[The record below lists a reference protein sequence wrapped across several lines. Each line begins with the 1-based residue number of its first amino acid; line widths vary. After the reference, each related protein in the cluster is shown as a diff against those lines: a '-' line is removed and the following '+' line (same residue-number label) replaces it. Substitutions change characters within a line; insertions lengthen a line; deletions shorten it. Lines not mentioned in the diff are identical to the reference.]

1 MSKKEF
7 KNDKELRMMEFRADE
22 QEGKMILEGY
32 PVVFN
37 QETMIGDEEWGWKE
51 SIDSHALDETDMSDC
66 CLKYNH
72 GDSKGIL
79 ARVKNGSLNLTIDS
93 YGLKMRAELI
103 DTTDNVDIYKCVKS
117 GLLDKMSFAFNVLE
131 ENYDWESKPNKRT
144 ITKIGRL
151 FDCSVVDL
159 PAYDQTSIYARSKE
173 LVEANRCKAEA
184 DSAKPLVETNET
196 SLNDDNSDMEI
207 EDETSNNGGEQRNKE
222 LELRKRKFK
231 FKMKE
236 EK

>member
-1 MSKKEF
+1 MAKKEF
-7 KNDKELRMMEFRADE
+7 KNDKEQRMMNFEVRDND
-22 QEGKMILEGY
+22 EGKMILEGY

-51 SIDSHALDETDMSDC
+51 IIDSHALDETDMSDC

-79 ARVKNGSLNLTIDS
+79 ARVKNGSLKLEIDS

-131 ENYDWESKPNKRT
+131 ENFDWESKPNKRT

-151 FDCSVVDL
+151 FDVAVVDL

-173 LVEANRCKAEA
+173 LVETNRSKAEA
-184 DSAKPLVETNET
+184 DSAKALVETDAKADEV
-196 SLNDDNSDMEI
+196 DNTKEA
-207 EDETSNNGGEQRNKE
+207 EERKKE

-231 FKMKE
+231 FKKNLLKKE